1 MEEERNR
8 FLPASRP
15 SDSMLSLQHTESTA
29 PPASGKFRETLLS
42 KAFLVVPG
50 PEYNRVSYEMRGEG
64 SMKKLTFYEVI
75 LLQEQEWGQLRN
87 RIYPSLVRYL
97 RAKSA
102 DLHSP
107 AGFVISLFYSGC
119 FHLIEAAEFL
129 KAYREIEGID
139 RVAFQRRVRQWLAG

>member
-50 PEYNRVSYEMRGEG
+50 PEYNRVSFEMRGEG
-64 SMKKLTFYEVI
+64 SVKKLTFYEVV
-75 LLQEQEWGQLRN
+75 LQQEQKWTHLRE
-87 RIYPSLVRYL
+87 RIYPALVRYL
-97 RAKSA
+97 KAKSIN
-102 DLHSP
+102 LKSP
-107 AGFVISLFYSGC
+107 AGVVISLFYMDY

-129 KAYREIEGID
+129 QAYREIEGID
-139 RVAFQRRVRQWLAG
+139 GGAFQWRVRQWLAG